1 MTGKVTVKANADSAK
16 VQYNHLVT
24 ADAASAGGKTAVG
37 GAFIVTW
44 ISNNKLNTSKLLEAI
59 GSKTTLTDDEQAIKD
74 GYLPVTGKVTVKAN
88 ADSAKVQYNHLV
100 TADAASAGGLAGKY
114 GGMDGGEIMNDSKDR
129 QKSETAE
136 NSVSGAGAFVLNMQ
150 KNKVRAE
157 ILDDV
162 DIDTKGAVSVHSAN
176 RTDATI
182 KANAS
187 TTNSDV
193 GVGVGIALN
202 IVKMDNIARVGNG
215 GIRASGLE
223 VVADIAEA
231 PTKMRTI
238 TPVEGA
244 SGFKTELTEK
254 MTEAIRSLVGEDVY
268 PYIEPM
274 VTGSSSFV
282 STFYDKLIKDLNL
295 ESLFNV
301 KTDGLEGS
309 FTNAANKMWERL
321 QAFPNALVAPLWDVV
336 EQGVDSVSGMDEQK
350 LKDIV
355 ETAWKAALIQV
366 GGDAMS
372 IFTSTVTDNKDAL
385 IGGVIDMIV
394 DKAEGKGNQENA
406 LMDTLKDTVKTS
418 FSKIVDAA
426 VKRMVTALSAELP
439 IINANNIE
447 MVKSLKDTTMEKFAG
462 SIVPYITETFRT
474 EVYDYEPLA
483 AKIQE
488 SGLTEYLESELRSL
502 LKESTVAMT
511 NEMIDKALG
520 KLNVKFERE
529 AIADRHIITTQAI
542 SGSGAKETSGAGSL
556 AIAVA
561 NLTTKAEIADGKD
574 TTKTID
580 ITDNGA
586 LVVNAEEARRIRTHA
601 TAAVDADGE
610 ADNNEGA
617 GDTEN
622 AQTGGSAAAQEG
634 VTSKDGMVT
643 VVTSGAGGSVK
654 FGDSED
660 GRLYITLEKGYKL
673 SNKSIVRTYTN
684 ADGDEVIDTVTL
696 EEYGD
701 DYLVIPTEGAGV
713 ELLDDDEKKNFH
725 ISLDIQF
732 EEDLRAIPAVTLIS
746 TLKGLGGENEK
757 NKEYNKQ
764 FKDSGK
770 EITYSVEGKEGSD
783 TVGKAKQG
791 DLVEITIP
799 QVGEL
804 DPYVV
809 DVYDGDGNII
819 ARYTLEPQYEKVPA
833 GAQTMTK
840 VSSNA
845 NETVLA
851 FRMTDA
857 DIGKVELLFS
867 SGFNNWGKKKQLEER
882 DAEEAA
888 EQEPEKSQDTDR
900 AGRKVGV
907 GAAFTLTYGN
917 SDVKATIGERY
928 ARGKNDYAP
937 GVTAGS
943 VAVTASSDHEEE
955 NYATAGT
962 DPLEGVNVDEDSEKD
977 VGVDASVSLNILDND
992 IIASIAKYTVVKTT
1006 RDDSA
1011 GDDGEEDEDEEE
1023 EEIGEDEPEP
1033 IKVGRGGV
1041 VVDATEIGASE
1052 TKASA
1057 FATGSTSAVGA
1068 SVALNIS
1075 LSDIK
1080 AKVGYAVDAAGRIDV
1095 RAHSLSMDDT
1105 WSFASAMGADMQR
1118 NLNKVSKFTDGVS
1131 DLANSLTTGSIFDK
1145 KAKDADEK
1153 KKSNDTSKRITDRLN
1168 NDQVKSE
1175 DGSEA
1180 SENLSVSTNALRAM
1194 GAKFDKGG
1202 DAKSGAS
1209 GATDIVNQQGGQS
1222 LGGDKEEK
1230 DESPKLQ
1237 VAAAVGV
1244 TVALHNAA
1252 VEVDGAR
1259 LKAGEGVS
1267 LTARNAGN
1275 FNTRSTAASM
1285 GLEDSNKGNSIAAA
1299 VGVSVNNNK
1308 ATVDVYSNID
1318 AGGDVTVDANLTQNL
1333 TDTYKGRLAV
1343 QSISGAVSG
1352 DKTEKSISGAISALV
1367 SHATTRASIVGNEE
1381 EGHRGASEV
1390 KGANVSVTATD
1401 KSKLAIRA
1409 GGINVSKGAATGMG
1423 MSAATIWSGNDV
1435 KANLGSAIDVTAD
1448 SFTLNAQKLGVTY
1461 SDYEF
1466 PFTWQDLISDSSD
1479 LDDEEREN
1487 VYTGLIDVHRKP
1499 GETAYTVDVNLDT
1512 YALMKIPDM
1521 LNFLSSN
1528 NYYVEAIAGSVMK
1541 KSSEGDGNK
1550 LNLSGSVSI
1559 VRTNNKINTVVGNNA
1574 TITTRKKAEVNGVDL
1589 QARGDNNTRLIGGAL
1604 TAGEGKNSAG
1614 LVVTFLS
1621 ATDVV
1626 KTTVGSGVTIDA
1638 GNVNQKAHSDVN
1650 VQSFNAAAAVNS
1662 ADKDE
1667 AKTIGGALDILL
1679 LNNKVE
1685 NSTGELTTLNSGNDI
1700 DIGADAAMDL
1710 LVVSAS
1716 LSAAKKGTAA
1726 GGTIQFVNDQTK
1738 ASVDIAKD
1746 HSLTAGRNIAI
1757 NAEAKDKVISVIASA
1772 SGAPDDK
1779 STAVAGSLNVIN
1791 AATKGL
1797 VTIGAGSKDKNIK
1810 ATKGDVTVKAD
1821 TGANVINVTAAMAGS
1836 GGKAVGLSANVNV
1849 FNRQSE
1855 VEIEGGDGY
1864 AIKAG
1869 GNVQAEAA
1877 GNDFTVMAGLAAS
1890 GSTGE
1895 GAAVSGNLPIVV
1907 GLNTVKTTL
1916 NKVAVEA
1923 GGSVAVTSHL
1933 KDRAYAIAGT
1943 IAASNAGNAVGAT
1956 AMVVVKENAVK
1967 TDLGES
1973 SVTAGGGKQ
1982 VKIATTGKNYKGV
1995 YVDAKV
2001 RQTLVAGAAGVA
2013 AGGAKGVTANIV
2025 TVVSGNE
2032 VKSDASKA
2040 TLNAKQGNTTVKA
2053 ENDSKETVFAGGLS
2067 IGKSMGAGASI
2078 VVAVAR
2084 NDVKAQAHDLEGA
2097 GDVNVIADNDDKY
2110 ILLNVNVGASGGNA
2124 AELGVTVTSLES
2136 KANAEVA
2143 SKVTSKEGSFSL
2155 KANNTSNITNVA
2167 VALAAGAKNA
2177 ATPVFVYTGY
2187 TGEANAM
2194 LKAGTVN
2201 AKKGV
2206 TVAADS
2212 NKVVDQ
2218 YTIGMSASG
2227 NVALSGAVSIMNLGD
2242 ATNAIVAAPTITNAA
2257 KMDVT
2262 ADSDYKL
2269 VGATG
2274 TIAASGKAGVAVNG
2288 MLTIVKAST
2297 LAEMGGKATLA
2308 ASEGMNVKASSKRD
2322 VISAAL
2328 SVGVGGTG
2336 GGVSVGVMG
2345 LIAGDKMDQEA
2356 ADQLVYGNDTHK
2368 ETKVFDAGKV
2378 IDTLKKRGINTPSMN
2393 NLSKDLEG
2401 NGKTTDTTQLGHSE
2415 GSGTTFD
2422 VASGYSDGTD
2432 TGATQAHETG
2442 DVKRAKAVGS
2452 TAYSDSPKDAVIA
2465 RISESAD
2472 ITGGVSVKAEQETL
2486 ADMYGASVGAGGTV
2500 GGGISIAIAKLRS
2513 NVLASSLGTIHANDN
2528 QVTVEAVSKSGE
2540 SKADDDEKS
2549 RTNALKTSLGDKIT
2563 PAKRSIRSIGLAA
2576 ADGGEVGAAVAAGF
2590 VRLDNITEATLAGH
2604 VEKASGIDVKAD
2616 ADYNNVLAATIAA
2629 AVGSTAGIAGSL
2641 AIAVADGTVKATMG
2655 KNKTAANAVKKDG
2668 EFEINSKDAS
2678 SAVNVTTHS
2687 NFGANAITVSA
2698 AGGLVGG
2705 AGGVA
2710 IATNNLTQDTTV
2722 ERGAKLTD
2730 LGKAATLNVSGTS
2743 TSAADGYL
2751 LGLSAG
2757 AGAVGIGVSVVKVKP
2772 TLKTT
2777 VGVSGATSGT
2787 TTLDG
2792 FTNVN
2797 VLNDA
2802 TSAAESNL
2810 VSAAVG
2816 SVTVGVNVMTVFND
2830 TDATAKVANLAGSVN
2845 NLNISGQLGA
2855 AGESNVTAVSFGAAG
2870 LGVTVNYVDVNSK
2883 NRAEADLTNGDFT
2896 ISDKLSVVTGDP
2908 HYSRQ
2913 TTANATSTAAAAAI
2927 GTIAVNTAI
2936 AHNRAQNVSVIN
2948 GSTLKAKNVTLKSY
2962 SMGDATADLMGLD
2975 VSDISVA
2982 TSVVNARNEATSSVK
2997 MNLSGAL
3004 EGDLDAHSDVQGNTK
3019 AKLLTGGGSLL
3030 GSVKTNVA
3038 TANGATNALL
3048 DVAIGG
3054 ASDEWRTISALVTGK
3069 DDVSTDIDNLVL
3081 TNGALSVATMVGGA
3095 HSKDVYD
3102 NKVRLSGGNY
3112 KLNRID
3118 VITSHDANTR
3128 SEVTPS
3134 GSGVDISLISVGVNK
3149 STATSKV
3156 YAGAKLTVQDA
3167 TLQTNGVASARPVN
3181 TAPHVTNGSMI
3192 SESKNADVNV
3202 LTVGSH
3208 TVDASIRPAT
3218 FKASGVGIGV
3228 GKARAEE
3235 SATQAATLELG
3246 NGGIEKAGNVY
3257 VQSVVARGNT
3267 SAVYGASG
3275 VEEGMEDSLEI
3286 GAVLVDINTAKAI
3299 DNLTSTAAVLGG
3311 PTGYKTEKAWV
3322 DEGEYVTEHKVYTNY
3337 DNVIRYAWRDTKTGE
3352 VFDVSDLE
3360 MAKRIVEKDNGKKW
3374 NDKWNTDSDLID
3386 AILNLSSGHYN
3397 LTDLLGVLSKAKLS
3411 LKIEN
3416 RYKQDVEVYETYEDD
3431 VDVWV
3436 PKLVYKDTEVPIY
3449 GNPENNILK
3458 AGNLF
3463 VRSGTVENPA
3473 QQLGKEYAWEKEWNM
3488 PTTVTARTNGAGQNG
3503 LVTVGNLDGH
3513 ASATESFNTVL
3524 KGVNIDLTGD
3534 AAIKAAT
3541 NAVASANG
3549 TMPGGWALV
3558 GVGVS
3563 NIHADIGRE
3572 GDAHTAKIIVTDG
3585 VQLKAQHIDMTAY
3598 NEGDSSVDFQA
3609 GTMKAVVSVR
3619 QAKQPTRNWYDT
3631 GILLDGSTVLESR
3644 AAGAADQPDLRL
3656 HSETFVKSTSKS
3668 KSSTIGILYNAN
3680 STYGEVHS
3688 TEGNYI
3694 DIGSGAK
3701 LTAAGALD
3709 ALALNRDKIEVETAI
3724 GKGKGLIAGSKAY
3737 AVVEVDRTA
3746 QVNVGDGAQLT
3757 AGDALKL
3764 RAVTGEGDFV
3774 NVLAE
3779 AEAGGGFAAATAD
3792 AKYKGTS
3799 NAAVNIGKHVP
3810 ITAEKDVDLKATATS
3825 WHKEAAFEEE
3835 GVQLQANALGKAL
3848 RMKPDAKTT
3857 IQMNFDAAVN
3867 INHLTDADM
3876 TAANKA
3882 TNQEKADIW
3891 KTTITSKQGNINVTA
3906 DNEFLFVRAN
3916 SNAEGY
3922 SGWGT
3927 AKADTHIVSNLHNL
3941 VWVDYTDMTAAK
3953 GNITILARNGNMEAT
3968 RGVAKLYSYAEC
3980 TNKSVVGSV
3989 KARNYFEGSNWNQIR
4004 SNDTKQVTF
4013 KAKKVVH
4020 TAAAPWDN
4028 DNLEK
4033 IHEHSTHKSGAV
4045 SRTSEHYWDWNEY
4058 WRCDFCGKSGK
4069 KDGDAEAMSGQ
4080 AEQYTKRNLEEALRS
4095 AFEKALAPLTDIQRQ
4110 VDKVGSAVRA
4120 RYGEEEYAQAGAIYV
4135 LEYPVTLE
4143 KDVTIDVERIA
4154 KYKLWT
4160 NTETGH
4166 DVYLLPNATRLYGQ
4180 ARGGKINL
4188 DYVAEVIRGDIR
4200 GNGEIA
4206 EIDIITALTKRAFA
4220 NPVIPIGSTGSLDFL
4235 NGLLMLPSHA
4245 DFELYLHEVSGSWL
4259 VRAWQGDYMQAL
4271 IADQDAINNYAI
4283 NGGDLPQG
4291 TIASGLIDGGKKDG
4305 WQLWWI
4311 GDSPKTAA
4319 EADQTLIGLLVNS
4332 ETDEADAFRTT
4343 VNAISNDEPVTDVS
4357 LYLYRDSKSDR
4368 MEEEKYNVIFFDTPQ
4383 GEKSLVKVITNV
4395 LMGREM
4401 ETPLPMHLV
4410 LRAFDITGADLP
4422 VYSISGHYFAM
4433 CDGTDGQVSMF
4444 ENFYTNTF
4452 DGDVFDSDYIC
4463 IKGIVDGNLNV
4474 TIKESQPIWP
4484 EWTGENTAEDIQDN
4498 QYERIDGIW
4507 YDDTVTETSEDE
4519 KNETDAAA

>member
-1 MTGKVTVKANADSAK
+1 M
-16 VQYNHLVT
+16 
-24 ADAASAGGKTAVG
+24 
-37 GAFIVTW
+37 
-44 ISNNKLNTSKLLEAI
+44 
-59 GSKTTLTDDEQAIKD
+59 
-74 GYLPVTGKVTVKAN
+74 
-88 ADSAKVQYNHLV
+88 
-100 TADAASAGGLAGKY
+100 
-114 GGMDGGEIMNDSKDR
+114 
-129 QKSETAE
+129 
-136 NSVSGAGAFVLNMQ
+136 
-150 KNKVRAE
+150 
-157 ILDDV
+157 
-162 DIDTKGAVSVHSAN
+162 
-176 RTDATI
+176 
-182 KANAS
+182 
-187 TTNSDV
+187 
-193 GVGVGIALN
+193 
-202 IVKMDNIARVGNG
+202 
-215 GIRASGLE
+215 
-223 VVADIAEA
+223 
-231 PTKMRTI
+231 
-238 TPVEGA
+238 
-244 SGFKTELTEK
+244 
-254 MTEAIRSLVGEDVY
+254 
-268 PYIEPM
+268 
-274 VTGSSSFV
+274 
-282 STFYDKLIKDLNL
+282 
-295 ESLFNV
+295 
-301 KTDGLEGS
+301 
-309 FTNAANKMWERL
+309 
-321 QAFPNALVAPLWDVV
+321 
-336 EQGVDSVSGMDEQK
+336 
-350 LKDIV
+350 
-355 ETAWKAALIQV
+355 
-366 GGDAMS
+366 
-372 IFTSTVTDNKDAL
+372 
-385 IGGVIDMIV
+385 
-394 DKAEGKGNQENA
+394 
-406 LMDTLKDTVKTS
+406 
-418 FSKIVDAA
+418 
-426 VKRMVTALSAELP
+426 
-439 IINANNIE
+439 
-447 MVKSLKDTTMEKFAG
+447 
-462 SIVPYITETFRT
+462 
-474 EVYDYEPLA
+474 
-483 AKIQE
+483 
-488 SGLTEYLESELRSL
+488 
-502 LKESTVAMT
+502 
-511 NEMIDKALG
+511 
-520 KLNVKFERE
+520 
-529 AIADRHIITTQAI
+529 
-542 SGSGAKETSGAGSL
+542 
-556 AIAVA
+556 
-561 NLTTKAEIADGKD
+561 
-574 TTKTID
+574 
-580 ITDNGA
+580 
-586 LVVNAEEARRIRTHA
+586 
-601 TAAVDADGE
+601 
-610 ADNNEGA
+610 
-617 GDTEN
+617 
-622 AQTGGSAAAQEG
+622 
-634 VTSKDGMVT
+634 
-643 VVTSGAGGSVK
+643 
-654 FGDSED
+654 
-660 GRLYITLEKGYKL
+660 
-673 SNKSIVRTYTN
+673 
-684 ADGDEVIDTVTL
+684 
-696 EEYGD
+696 
-701 DYLVIPTEGAGV
+701 
-713 ELLDDDEKKNFH
+713 
-725 ISLDIQF
+725 
-732 EEDLRAIPAVTLIS
+732 
-746 TLKGLGGENEK
+746 
-757 NKEYNKQ
+757 
-764 FKDSGK
+764 
-770 EITYSVEGKEGSD
+770 
-783 TVGKAKQG
+783 
-791 DLVEITIP
+791 
-799 QVGEL
+799 
-804 DPYVV
+804 
-809 DVYDGDGNII
+809 
-819 ARYTLEPQYEKVPA
+819 
-833 GAQTMTK
+833 
-840 VSSNA
+840 
-845 NETVLA
+845 LA

-882 DAEEAA
+882 DANEAA

-907 GAAFTLTYGN
+907 GAAFTLSYGN
-917 SDVKATIGERY
+917 SDVKATIGQRY
-928 ARGKNDYAP
+928 APGKNDYAP

-962 DPLEGVNVDEDSEKD
+962 DPLEGVNVDADSEKD
-977 VGVDASVSLNILDND
+977 VGLDASVSLNILDND
-992 IIASIAKYTVVKTT
+992 ILASIAKYTVVKTT

-1011 GDDGEEDEDEEE
+1011 VDDGEEDEDEEE
-1023 EEIGEDEPEP
+1023 DEVGEDEPEP

-1041 VVDATEIGASE
+1041 AVDATEIGASE

-1057 FATGSTSAVGA
+1057 FATGSTTAVGA

-1118 NLNKVSKFTDGVS
+1118 NLNKVSKFTEGVS
-1131 DLANSLTTGSIFDK
+1131 DVANSLTTGSIFDK
-1145 KAKDADEK
+1145 KAKDKEDK

-1230 DESPKLQ
+1230 DENPKLQ
-1237 VAAAVGV
+1237 VAATVGV

-1259 LKAGEGVS
+1259 LKAGEGIS

-1285 GLEDSNKGNSIAAA
+1285 GLEDSNGGKSIAAA

-1308 ATVDVYSNID
+1308 ATVNVYSNID
-1318 AGGDVTVDANLTQNL
+1318 AVGDVTIDANLTQNL

-1352 DKTEKSISGAISALV
+1352 DKTDKSISGAISALV
-1367 SHATTRASIVGNEE
+1367 SHATTRASIVGHEE
-1381 EGHRGASEV
+1381 EGHKGAGAV

-1409 GGINVSKGAATGMG
+1409 GGINFSKGAATGMG

-1448 SFTLNAQKLGVTY
+1448 SFTLNAQKLGVTH

-1466 PFTWQDLISDSSD
+1466 PFGWQDLISDSSD

-1528 NYYVEAIAGSVMK
+1528 NYYVESIAGSVMK
-1541 KSSEGDGNK
+1541 KASEGDGNK

-1943 IAASNAGNAVGAT
+1943 IAASNAGNAMGAT
-1956 AMVVVKENAVK
+1956 AMVIVKENTVK

-1973 SVTAGGGKQ
+1973 SVTAGGAKT
-1982 VKIATTGKNYKGV
+1982 VKLATTGKDYSGV

-2013 AGGAKGVTANIV
+2013 AGGDKGVTANIV

-2040 TLNAKQGNTTVKA
+2040 TLNSCMEKAIEPDPEMYLKLEEVDAAGRVVFSTTRWAKYIDEEWDDPRYHIYKSDGNGKWVEIKDRSELAGVELVGGDITVRA
-2053 ENDSKETVFAGGLS
+2053 ENDSKQTVFAGGLS

-2084 NDVKAQAHDLEGA
+2084 NDVKAQAHDLEAA
-2097 GDVNVIADNDDKY
+2097 GNVDVIADNDDKY

-2143 SKVTSKEGSFSL
+2143 SKVTSNEGSFSL

-2167 VALAAGAKNA
+2167 VALAASKDNA

-2194 LKAGTVN
+2194 LKAGTVT
-2201 AKKGV
+2201 AKKAV

-2212 NKVVDQ
+2212 NKVVNQ

-2242 ATNAIVAAPTITNAA
+2242 RTNAIVSAPVSVNAA
-2257 KMDVT
+2257 KMNVT

-2269 VGATG
+2269 VGASG

-2308 ASEGMNVKASSKRD
+2308 AGEGMNVKASSKRD

-2378 IDTLKKRGINTPSMN
+2378 IDILKKRGINTPSMN

-2629 AVGSTAGIAGSL
+2629 AVGSTAGITGSL

-2722 ERGAKLTD
+2722 ERGANLTD

-2816 SVTVGVNVMTVFND
+2816 GVTVGVNVMTVFND

-2855 AGESNVTAVSFGAAG
+2855 AGESNVTAASFGAAG

-3286 GAVLVDINTAKAI
+3286 GAVLVDINTAKAF
-3299 DNLTSTAAVLGG
+3299 DNLTSTAAILGG
-3311 PTGYKTEKAWV
+3311 PTGYKTEKALV

-3352 VFDVSDLE
+3352 VLDVSDLE
-3360 MAKRIVEKDNGKKW
+3360 IAKRIVKDYGKKW
-3374 NDKWNTDSDLID
+3374 NDKWNTDTDLID
-3386 AILNLSSGHYN
+3386 AILNLYSGHN
-3397 LTDLLGVLSKAKLS
+3397 NFKDLLKVVQKVGIVPDGLALA
-3411 LKIEN
+3411 
-3416 RYKQDVEVYETYEDD
+3416 RYVQNVEVYETYEDD

-3513 ASATESFNTVL
+3513 ASATETFNTVL

-3541 NAVASANG
+3541 NAVASAIG

-3585 VQLKAQHIDMTAY
+3585 VQLKAQHVDMTAY

-3609 GTMKAVVSVR
+3609 GTMKAAVSVR

-3644 AAGAADQPDLRL
+3644 AAGGADQPDLRL

-3668 KSSTIGILYNAN
+3668 RSSTIGILYNAN

-3737 AVVEVDRTA
+3737 AIAEVDRTA

-3757 AGDALKL
+3757 AGEALKL

-3825 WHKEAAFEEE
+3825 WRKEGAFEEE
-3835 GVQLQANALGKAL
+3835 GVRLQANAYGKAL
-3848 RMKPDAKTT
+3848 RMKPDAKAT

-3867 INHLTDADM
+3867 INHLTNAEM

-3891 KTTITSKQGNINVTA
+3891 KTTISSKQGNINVTA
-3906 DNEFLFVRAN
+3906 DNEFLFVIAN
-3916 SNAEGY
+3916 SVAEGY

-4045 SRTSEHYWDWNEY
+4045 SRTSEHYWDWDEY
-4058 WRCDFCGKSGK
+4058 WRCDFCGESDK
-4069 KDGDAEAMSGQ
+4069 KDGDANKMSD
-4080 AEQYTKRNLEEALRS
+4080 AARNLSRRNLEAVLQS
-4095 AFEKALAPLTDIQRQ
+4095 SLQKALAPLTDIQRM
-4110 VDKVGSAVRA
+4110 VDNISGITRA
-4120 RYGEEEYAQAGAIYV
+4120 RYGEEDYAAASKLFV
-4135 LEYPVTLE
+4135 LELPVMLE
-4143 KDVTIDVERIA
+4143 KDVTLNNEQINGYRLWNNTATYLDV
-4154 KYKLWT
+4154 T
-4160 NTETGH
+4160 M
-4166 DVYLLPNATRLYGQ
+4166 LPNATRMYGNRS
-4180 ARGGKINL
+4180 AGKIL
-4188 DYVAEVIRGDIR
+4188 LQYVAEVLRGDIR
-4200 GNGEIA
+4200 GDGETH
-4206 EIDIITALTKRAFA
+4206 EIDIITALTKRAIA
-4220 NPVIPIGSTGSLDFL
+4220 QPVMPVGSTGSLNFL
-4235 NGLLMLPSHA
+4235 TSVLTLPSLA
-4245 DFELYLHEVSGSWL
+4245 DFELYLHEVSATWLTESWKI
-4259 VRAWQGDYMQAL
+4259 GFFQAL
-4271 IADQDAINNYAI
+4271 MADQDAINDCALT
-4283 NGGDLPQG
+4283 GADLPQG
-4291 TIASGLIDGGKKDG
+4291 VIATDLTDGGETDG
-4305 WQLWWI
+4305 WHYWWI
-4311 GDSPKTAA
+4311 GDSPETAA
-4319 EADQTLIGLLVNS
+4319 DPDQTLICLMTNP
-4332 ETDEADAFRTT
+4332 ETDEVDAFRTT
-4343 VNAISNDEPVTDVS
+4343 VNMIENGEEPVDVS
-4357 LYLYRDSKSDR
+4357 LYLYRDSKADR
-4368 MEEEKYNVIFFDTPQ
+4368 LEMEQYNVMFFDTPE
-4383 GEKSLVKVITNV
+4383 GEKSLVKVVTDV
-4395 LMGREM
+4395 LMGREI
-4401 ETPLPMHLV
+4401 ETPLPMRIV
-4410 LRAFDITGADLP
+4410 LRGFDLDGADLP
-4422 VYSISGHYFAM
+4422 VYSISDHFFAM
-4433 CDGTDGQVSMF
+4433 CDGTDGEVSMF
-4444 ENFYTNTF
+4444 GGDYVSTF
-4452 DGDVFDSDYIC
+4452 DGDTFESDYIR
-4463 IKGIVDGNLNV
+4463 IEGIVDGDLNV
-4474 TIKESQPIWP
+4474 TVKDGQPIWP
-4484 EWTGENTAEDIQDN
+4484 EWTGENEAEDIQDD
-4498 QYERIDGIW
+4498 QYVRVDGGW
-4507 YDDTVTETSEDE
+4507 ASRKEASALPE
-4519 KNETDAAA
+4519 DAAAA